1 MRISFAVTP
10 LSLKPAPVT
19 PTLEIVTLEFPLF
32 VKATLSAL
40 LLPTF
45 TLPKLRLEVL
55 RPSNFVAA
63 TPVPLR
69 AMARGEFGA
78 LLVRLTEPVT
88 APAVVGANTALNVAE
103 PPAAM
108 FNGVVM
114 PVVLKPVPVVVT
126 AVIVTVA
133 VPPLVKLIVW
143 ELLVPVT
150 TLPNAALDRRRCELR
165 LSRGSTQ
172 RDRKRRAWCV
182 ADDRDAAARATRR
195 TPAQTS
201 R

>member
-1 MRISFAVTP
+1 MRTSLAVTP
-10 LSLKPAPVT
+10 LALKPAPVT
-19 PTLEIVTLEFPLF
+19 PTLEMDTLEFPLF

-63 TPVPLR
+63 TPVPLSV
-69 AMARGEFGA
+69 MAKGEFGA

-88 APAVVGANTALNVAE
+88 APAVLGANTALNVAE

-108 FNGVVM
+108 FNGVVI
-114 PVVLKPVPVVVT
+114 PVVLKPLPVVVT

-150 TLPNAALDRRRCELR
+150 TLPNAALD
-165 LSRGSTQ
+165 G
-172 RDRKRRAWCV
+172 V
-182 ADDRDAAARATRR
+182 AV
-195 TPAQTS
+195 S
-201 R
+201 CG

>member
-1 MRISFAVTP
+1 MVAGELVALLAMLMLPLTAPADPGANVTVTVTDWFGVRISFAVTP
-10 LSLKPAPVT
+10 LALKPAPVT

-32 VKATLSAL
+32 VNATLSAL

-63 TPVPLR
+63 TPVPLSV
-69 AMARGEFGA
+69 MARGEFGA

-88 APAVVGANTALNVAE
+88 APAVLGANTALNCAE

-108 FNGVVM
+108 FNGAVM
-114 PVVLKPVPVVVT
+114 PVVLKPVPVIVT
-126 AVIVTVA
+126 ALIVTVA

-150 TLPNAALDRRRCELR
+150 TLPNAALD
-165 LSRGSTQ
+165 G
-172 RDRKRRAWCV
+172 V
-182 ADDRDAAARATRR
+182 AV
-195 TPAQTS
+195 S
-201 R
+201 CG